1 MEPNVSTLERA
12 FQLAAT
18 GLFSTV
24 TEIKLKL
31 AREGYRHELIEG
43 PELTKQLL
51 VAMTKAAARSPRRAS
66 KKSNRS
72 DT

>member
-12 FQLAAT
+12 FYLAAT
-18 GLFSTV
+18 GRFATV

-31 AREGYRHELIEG
+31 AREGYRHELVEG

-51 VAMTKAAARSPRRAS
+51 SAMTKARAARFTPSRR
-66 KKSNRS
+66 KRS
-72 DT
+72 A